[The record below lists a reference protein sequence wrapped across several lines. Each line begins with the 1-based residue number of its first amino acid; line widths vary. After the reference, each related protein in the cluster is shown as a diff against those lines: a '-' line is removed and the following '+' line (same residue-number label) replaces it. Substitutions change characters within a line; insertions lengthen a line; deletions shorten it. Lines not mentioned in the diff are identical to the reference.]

1 MCFLVFFYI
10 LFLKYQ
16 YYLFHYVASHGLG
29 LNKKGWRART
39 SKYWKLRREI
49 EMSSR
54 ECYLIQ
60 QKDSCPW
67 VGTHRQKRHTGW
79 EECVWCF
86 FLLLS
91 PSLPLFTHVNPH
103 VILFISPFHI
113 HFTWSPTPT
122 SFPNFKASNFFW
134 DLLDLPS
141 INAFAN
147 Y

>member
-54 ECYLIQ
+54 ECYFIQ

-67 VGTHRQKRHTGW
+67 VGTHRQKRQRLRRVCVVFLSSSIALFAPIHTC
-79 EECVWCF
+79 ESPCDS
-86 FLLLS
+86 LHLS
-91 PSLPLFTHVNPH
+91 FSYSLHMIPNPH
-103 VILFISPFHI
+103 IIP
-113 HFTWSPTPT
+113 
-122 SFPNFKASNFFW
+122 
-134 DLLDLPS
+134 
-141 INAFAN
+141 
-147 Y
+147 